1 MRIRMM
7 PVLVMGCLRM
17 ANLCKPVRMRPA
29 QLTFLS
35 CTFLVFNLMAFM
47 TVAAVLPTLIAEWGM
62 SNSRAG
68 WLGGIF
74 FAGYVAAVPVLV
86 PLTDWIPPKRVCLSG
101 ALLGALAALG
111 FSLFADGFWSGMILR
126 FLAGVAMAG
135 AYMPALK
142 ILADSLEEPW
152 RSRASSYY
160 TSVFGIGT
168 AFSILA
174 GGAVADLYGWRWA
187 FAAAGIGNAAAFA
200 IGLLLL
206 PAGSSDPTLRRG
218 LLVDFRP
225 VFRNRRAMGYILA
238 YAGHLWEGFTNRIW
252 IVAFLTWMVLKNPN
266 SEMATT
272 PVVVATL
279 VALCGVP
286 VSMFAGEWAA
296 RRNRNR
302 VLYTIYA
309 AAFITGLLLASSPL
323 TGMPLDLVAIVA
335 IVYGMALYAD
345 TGTVTAGTVSS
356 ADPALRGATMA
367 VHAMLGFVGATLGPA
382 TAGAVLDLAGGRDDP
397 VAWGSAWL
405 VGVAGGVFAAL
416 ALRLVGRR

>member
-1 MRIRMM
+1 MS
-7 PVLVMGCLRM
+7 
-17 ANLCKPVRMRPA
+17 PA
-29 QLTFLS
+29 RLTVLS
-35 CTFLVFNLMAFM
+35 CTFLVLNLLAFM

-74 FAGYVAAVPVLV
+74 FAGYLVAVPVLV
-86 PLTDWIPPKRVCLSG
+86 PLTDRMPPKRICLV
-101 ALLGALAALG
+101 ATVLGAAVSLG
-111 FSLFADGFWSGMILR
+111 FAVLANGFWSGMLLR

-168 AFSILA
+168 AISILA
-174 GGAVADLYGWRWA
+174 GGAIADVYGWRWA
-187 FAAAGIGNAAAFA
+187 FAAAGTGNAASLIIAY
-200 IGLLLL
+200 LWL
-206 PAGSSDPTLRRG
+206 PTGKSDPSVRRG

-225 VFRNRRAMGYILA
+225 VFRNRAAMGYILA
-238 YAGHLWEGFTNRIW
+238 YAGHLWEGFTNRFW
-252 IVAFLTWMVLKNPN
+252 MVAFLSWYVLQQPG
-266 SEMATT
+266 SPMFGT

-286 VSMFAGEWAA
+286 VSMFAGELAA

-302 VLYTIYA
+302 VLYAIYA
-309 AAFITGLLLASSPL
+309 AALILGLLLASTPL
-323 TGMPLDLVAIVA
+323 TGMPPTLVAVIA

-382 TAGAVLDLAGGRDDP
+382 TAGIVLDLAGGRDDP

-405 VGVAGGVFAAL
+405 VGVAGGVFAAF
-416 ALRLVGRR
+416 ALRFFGRARVE

>member
-1 MRIRMM
+1 MS
-7 PVLVMGCLRM
+7 
-17 ANLCKPVRMRPA
+17 PA
-29 QLTFLS
+29 RLTVLS
-35 CTFLVFNLMAFM
+35 CTFLVLNLLAFM

-62 SNSRAG
+62 SNSQAG
-68 WLGGIF
+68 WLGGVF
-74 FAGYVAAVPVLV
+74 FAGYLVAVPVLV
-86 PLTDWIPPKRVCLSG
+86 PLTDRIPPKRICLVATVLGAVVSIG
-101 ALLGALAALG
+101 FALLAA
-111 FSLFADGFWSGMILR
+111 GFWSGMALR

-168 AFSILA
+168 AISILA
-174 GGAVADLYGWRWA
+174 GGAIADLYGWRWA
-187 FAAAGIGNAAAFA
+187 FAAAGIGNALSLL
-200 IGLLLL
+200 IGLLWL
-206 PAGSSDPTLRRG
+206 PTGKSDPTVRRG

-225 VFRNRRAMGYILA
+225 VFRNRAAMGYILA

-252 IVAFLTWMVLKNPN
+252 IVAFLAWYVLQEAGSP
-266 SEMATT
+266 MFTT

-286 VSMFAGEWAA
+286 VSMFAGEIAA
-296 RRNRNR
+296 RRNRKK
-302 VLYTIYA
+302 VLYSIYA
-309 AAFITGLLLASSPL
+309 AALIMGLLLASTPL
-323 TGMPLDLVAIVA
+323 TGMPPSLVAAIA

-345 TGTVTAGTVSS
+345 TGTVTAGTVSA

-382 TAGAVLDLAGGRDDP
+382 VAGIVLDLAGGRDDP
-397 VAWGSAWL
+397 AAWGAAWL
-405 VGVAGGVFAAL
+405 VGVAGGVFAAF
-416 ALRLVGRR
+416 ALRFFGRTVPADRAR

>member
-1 MRIRMM
+1 
-7 PVLVMGCLRM
+7 
-17 ANLCKPVRMRPA
+17 MRPA
-29 QLTFLS
+29 QLTVLS
-35 CTFLVFNLMAFM
+35 CTFLVLNLLAFM

-62 SNSRAG
+62 SNSQAG
-68 WLGGIF
+68 WLGGVF
-74 FAGYVAAVPVLV
+74 FAGYLCAVPVLV
-86 PLTDWIPPKRVCLSG
+86 PLTDRIPPKRICLIATVLGAIVSLG
-101 ALLGALAALG
+101 FALLAT
-111 FSLFADGFWSGMILR
+111 GFWSGMLLR

-168 AFSILA
+168 AISILA

-187 FAAAGIGNAAAFA
+187 FAAAGIGNALSLI
-200 IGLLLL
+200 IGFLWL
-206 PAGSSDPTLRRG
+206 PAGNSDPTIRRG

-225 VFRNRRAMGYILA
+225 VFRNRAAMGYILA

-252 IVAFLTWMVLKNPN
+252 IVAFLSWYVLREPD
-266 SEMATT
+266 SAMFTT

-286 VSMFAGEWAA
+286 VSMFAGELAA
-296 RRNRNR
+296 RRNRKK
-302 VLYTIYA
+302 VLYSIYVA
-309 AAFITGLLLASSPL
+309 ALIMGLLLASTPL
-323 TGMPLDLVAIVA
+323 TGMPPSLVAVIA

-356 ADPALRGATMA
+356 ADPSLRGATMA

-382 TAGAVLDLAGGRDDP
+382 TAGVVLDLAGGRDDP

-405 VGVAGGVFAAL
+405 VGVAGGVFAAF
-416 ALRLVGRR
+416 ALRFFGRPKAAGRVS

>member
-1 MRIRMM
+1 MS
-7 PVLVMGCLRM
+7 
-17 ANLCKPVRMRPA
+17 PA
-29 QLTFLS
+29 RLTVLS
-35 CTFLVFNLMAFM
+35 CTFLVLNLLAFM
-47 TVAAVLPTLIAEWGM
+47 TVAAVLPTLIAEWRM
-62 SNSRAG
+62 SNSQAG

-74 FAGYVAAVPVLV
+74 FAGYVVAVPVLV
-86 PLTDWIPPKRVCLSG
+86 PLTDRIPPKRICLV
-101 ALLGALAALG
+101 ATVLGAVVSIG
-111 FSLFADGFWSGMILR
+111 FAILADGFWSGMVLR

-160 TSVFGIGT
+160 TSVFGMGT

-174 GGAVADLYGWRWA
+174 GGAVADMYGWRWA
-187 FAAAGIGNAAAFA
+187 FAAAGIGNVLSLI
-200 IGLLLL
+200 IGFLWL
-206 PAGSSDPTLRRG
+206 PTGKSDPAIRRG

-225 VFRNRRAMGYILA
+225 VFRNRAAMGYILA

-252 IVAFLTWMVLKNPN
+252 IVAFLSWYVIRQPDSAMF
-266 SEMATT
+266 TT

-286 VSMFAGEWAA
+286 VSMFAGELAA
-296 RRNRNR
+296 RRNRKK
-302 VLYTIYA
+302 VLYSIYA
-309 AAFITGLLLASSPL
+309 AALITGLLLASTPL
-323 TGMPLDLVAIVA
+323 TGMPPSLVAVIA

-345 TGTVTAGTVSS
+345 TGTVTAGTVSA

-382 TAGAVLDLAGGRDDP
+382 VAGIVLDLAGGRDDP
-397 VAWGSAWL
+397 MAWGSAWL
-405 VGVAGGVFAAL
+405 VGVGGGVFAAF
-416 ALRLVGRR
+416 ALRFFGRARRAP

>member
-1 MRIRMM
+1 MS
-7 PVLVMGCLRM
+7 
-17 ANLCKPVRMRPA
+17 PA
-29 QLTFLS
+29 RLTVLS
-35 CTFLVFNLMAFM
+35 CTFLVLNLLAFM
-47 TVAAVLPTLIAEWGM
+47 TVAAVLPTLIAEWRM
-62 SNSRAG
+62 SNSQAG

-74 FAGYVAAVPVLV
+74 FAGYVVAVPVLV
-86 PLTDWIPPKRVCLSG
+86 PLTDRIPPKRICLVATVLGAVVSIG
-101 ALLGALAALG
+101 FALL
-111 FSLFADGFWSGMILR
+111 ADGFWSGMVLR

-160 TSVFGIGT
+160 TSVFGMGT

-187 FAAAGIGNAAAFA
+187 FAAAGIGNVLSLI
-200 IGLLLL
+200 IGFLWL
-206 PAGSSDPTLRRG
+206 PTGKSDPAIRRG

-225 VFRNRRAMGYILA
+225 VFRNRAAMGYILA

-252 IVAFLTWMVLKNPN
+252 IVAFLSWYVLRQPD
-266 SEMATT
+266 SAMFTT

-286 VSMFAGEWAA
+286 VSMFAGELAA
-296 RRNRNR
+296 RRNRKK
-302 VLYTIYA
+302 VLYSIYA
-309 AAFITGLLLASSPL
+309 AALITGLLLASTPL
-323 TGMPLDLVAIVA
+323 TGMPPSLVAVIA

-345 TGTVTAGTVSS
+345 TGTVTAGTVSA

-382 TAGAVLDLAGGRDDP
+382 VAGIVLDLAGGRDDP
-397 VAWGSAWL
+397 MAWGSAWL
-405 VGVAGGVFAAL
+405 VGVGGGVFAAF
-416 ALRLVGRR
+416 ALRFFGRARRAP

>member
-1 MRIRMM
+1 MS
-7 PVLVMGCLRM
+7 
-17 ANLCKPVRMRPA
+17 PA
-29 QLTFLS
+29 RLTVLS
-35 CTFLVFNLMAFM
+35 CTFLVLNLLAFM

-74 FAGYVAAVPVLV
+74 FAGYLVAVPVLV
-86 PLTDWIPPKRVCLSG
+86 PLTDRIPPKRICLV
-101 ALLGALAALG
+101 ATVLGAAVSLG
-111 FSLFADGFWSGMILR
+111 FAVLANGFWSGMLLR

-168 AFSILA
+168 AISILA
-174 GGAVADLYGWRWA
+174 GGAIADVYGWRWA
-187 FAAAGIGNAAAFA
+187 FAAAGTGNAASLIIAY
-200 IGLLLL
+200 LWL
-206 PAGSSDPTLRRG
+206 PTGKSDPSVRRG

-225 VFRNRRAMGYILA
+225 VFRNRAAMGYILA

-252 IVAFLTWMVLKNPN
+252 MVAFLSWYVLQQPG
-266 SEMATT
+266 SPMFGT

-286 VSMFAGEWAA
+286 VSMFAGELAA

-302 VLYTIYA
+302 VLYAIYA
-309 AAFITGLLLASSPL
+309 AALILGLLLASTPL
-323 TGMPLDLVAIVA
+323 TGMPPTLVAVIA

-345 TGTVTAGTVSS
+345 TGTVTAGTISS

-382 TAGAVLDLAGGRDDP
+382 TAGIVLDLAGGRDDP
-397 VAWGSAWL
+397 AAWGSAWL
-405 VGVAGGVFAAL
+405 VGVAGGVFAAF
-416 ALRLVGRR
+416 ALRVFGRARV

>member
-1 MRIRMM
+1 
-7 PVLVMGCLRM
+7 
-17 ANLCKPVRMRPA
+17 MRPA
-29 QLTFLS
+29 RLTILS
-35 CTFLVFNLMAFM
+35 CTFLVLNLLAFM
-47 TVAAVLPTLIAEWGM
+47 TVAAVLPTLIAEWRM
-62 SNSRAG
+62 SNSQAG
-68 WLGGIF
+68 WLGGVF
-74 FAGYVAAVPVLV
+74 FAGYVIAVPVLV
-86 PLTDWIPPKRVCLSG
+86 PLTDRIPPKRVCLSG
-101 ALLGALAALG
+101 ALLGAFVSLG
-111 FSLFADGFWSGMILR
+111 FGLFADGFWSGMALR

-168 AFSILA
+168 ALSILA
-174 GGAVADLYGWRWA
+174 GGAIADLYGWRWA
-187 FAAAGIGNAAAFA
+187 FATAGVGNAAAFA
-200 IGLLLL
+200 LGYLML
-206 PAGSSDPTLRRG
+206 PTGNSDPSARRG
-218 LLVDFRP
+218 LIVDFRP

-252 IVAFLTWMVLKNPN
+252 IVAFLAWMILQNPD
-266 SEMATT
+266 STLLTT
-272 PVVVATL
+272 PVVIATL

-302 VLYTIYA
+302 VLFAIYA
-309 AAFITGLLLASSPL
+309 AALVTGLLLASTPF
-323 TGMPLDLVAIVA
+323 TGMPLNLVAIIA

-356 ADPALRGATMA
+356 ADPSLRGATMA

-382 TAGAVLDLAGGRDDP
+382 TAGIVLDLTGGRDDP

-416 ALRLVGRR
+416 ALRFVGRTPEKPAGRG

>member
-1 MRIRMM
+1 
-7 PVLVMGCLRM
+7 
-17 ANLCKPVRMRPA
+17 
-29 QLTFLS
+29 
-35 CTFLVFNLMAFM
+35 
-47 TVAAVLPTLIAEWGM
+47 M
-62 SNSRAG
+62 SNSQAG

-74 FAGYVAAVPVLV
+74 FAGYMVAVPVLV
-86 PLTDWIPPKRVCLSG
+86 PLTDRIPPKRVCLTGAVLGAAASLAF
-101 ALLGALAALG
+101 ALL
-111 FSLFADGFWSGMILR
+111 ADGFWSGMGLR

-135 AYMPALK
+135 AYMPTLK

-168 AFSILA
+168 ALSILA

-187 FAAAGIGNAAAFA
+187 FAAAGIGNVVALA
-200 IGLLLL
+200 IGFLWL
-206 PAGSSDPTLRRG
+206 PTGKSDPTIRRG

-225 VFRNRRAMGYILA
+225 VFRNREAMGYILA

-252 IVAFLTWMVLKNPN
+252 IVAFLTWMVLRNPD
-266 SEMATT
+266 SSMFAT
-272 PVVVATL
+272 PIVVATL

-286 VSMFAGEWAA
+286 LSMFAGEWAA
-296 RRNRNR
+296 RHDRNK
-302 VLYTIYA
+302 VLYRIYA
-309 AAFITGLLLASSPL
+309 AALVTGLLLASSPF
-323 TGMPLDLVAIVA
+323 TGLPLSLVAIMA

-356 ADPALRGATMA
+356 ADPSLRGATMA

-382 TAGAVLDLAGGRDDP
+382 TAGVVLDLAGGRDDP

-416 ALRLVGRR
+416 ALRLVGAKRPV

>member
-1 MRIRMM
+1 MM
-7 PVLVMGCLRM
+7 S
-17 ANLCKPVRMRPA
+17 PA
-29 QLTFLS
+29 RLTVLS
-35 CTFLVFNLMAFM
+35 CTFLVLNLLAFM
-47 TVAAVLPTLIAEWGM
+47 TVAAVLPTLIAEWRM
-62 SNSRAG
+62 SNSQAG

-74 FAGYVAAVPVLV
+74 FAGYVVAVPVLV
-86 PLTDWIPPKRVCLSG
+86 PLTDRIPPKRICLV
-101 ALLGALAALG
+101 ATVLGAVVSIGFAILAA
-111 FSLFADGFWSGMILR
+111 GFWSGMVLR

-160 TSVFGIGT
+160 TSVFGMGT

-187 FAAAGIGNAAAFA
+187 FAAAGIGNVLSLI
-200 IGLLLL
+200 IGFLWL
-206 PAGSSDPTLRRG
+206 PTGKSDPAIRRG

-225 VFRNRRAMGYILA
+225 VFRNRAAMGYILA

-252 IVAFLTWMVLKNPN
+252 IVAFLSWYVLRQPD
-266 SEMATT
+266 SAMFTT

-286 VSMFAGEWAA
+286 VSMFAGELAA
-296 RRNRNR
+296 RRNRKK
-302 VLYTIYA
+302 VLYSIYA
-309 AAFITGLLLASSPL
+309 AALITGLLLASTPL
-323 TGMPLDLVAIVA
+323 TGMPPSLVAVIA

-345 TGTVTAGTVSS
+345 TGTVTAGTVSA

-382 TAGAVLDLAGGRDDP
+382 VAGIVLDLAGGRDDP
-397 VAWGSAWL
+397 MAWGSAWL
-405 VGVAGGVFAAL
+405 VGVGGGVFAAF
-416 ALRLVGRR
+416 ALRFFGRARRAP

>member
-1 MRIRMM
+1 MS
-7 PVLVMGCLRM
+7 
-17 ANLCKPVRMRPA
+17 PA
-29 QLTFLS
+29 RLTVLS
-35 CTFLVFNLMAFM
+35 CTFLVLNLLAFM

-62 SNSRAG
+62 SNSQAG

-74 FAGYVAAVPVLV
+74 FAGYLVAVPVLV
-86 PLTDWIPPKRVCLSG
+86 PLTDRVPPKRICLVATVLGAVVSIG
-101 ALLGALAALG
+101 FALL
-111 FSLFADGFWSGMILR
+111 ADGFWSGMALR

-168 AFSILA
+168 AISILA
-174 GGAVADLYGWRWA
+174 GGAVADIYGWRWA
-187 FAAAGIGNAAAFA
+187 FAAAGIGNALSLV
-200 IGLLLL
+200 IGFLWL
-206 PAGSSDPTLRRG
+206 PTGKSDPSVRPG

-225 VFRNRRAMGYILA
+225 VFRNRAAMGYILA

-252 IVAFLTWMVLKNPN
+252 IVAFLTWYVLQEPG
-266 SEMATT
+266 SAMFTT

-286 VSMFAGEWAA
+286 VSMFAGEMAA
-296 RRNRNR
+296 RRSRNK
-302 VLYTIYA
+302 VLYSIYA
-309 AAFITGLLLASSPL
+309 AALIMGLLLASTPL
-323 TGMPLDLVAIVA
+323 TGMPPSLVAVIA

-382 TAGAVLDLAGGRDDP
+382 VAGIVLDLAGGRDDP
-397 VAWGSAWL
+397 VAWGAAWL
-405 VGVAGGVFAAL
+405 VGVAGGVFAAF
-416 ALRLVGRR
+416 ALRFFGRSA

>member
-1 MRIRMM
+1 MS
-7 PVLVMGCLRM
+7 
-17 ANLCKPVRMRPA
+17 PA
-29 QLTFLS
+29 RLTVLS
-35 CTFLVFNLMAFM
+35 CTFLVLNLLAFM

-74 FAGYVAAVPVLV
+74 FAGYLVAVPVLV
-86 PLTDWIPPKRVCLSG
+86 PLTDRMPPKRICLV
-101 ALLGALAALG
+101 ATVLGAAVSLG
-111 FSLFADGFWSGMILR
+111 FAVLANGFWSGMLLR

-168 AFSILA
+168 AISILA
-174 GGAVADLYGWRWA
+174 GGAIADVYGWRWA
-187 FAAAGIGNAAAFA
+187 FAAAGTGNAASLIIAY
-200 IGLLLL
+200 LWL
-206 PAGSSDPTLRRG
+206 PTEKSDPSVRRG

-225 VFRNRRAMGYILA
+225 VFRNRAAMGYILA

-252 IVAFLTWMVLKNPN
+252 MVAFLSWYVLQQPG
-266 SEMATT
+266 SPMFGT

-286 VSMFAGEWAA
+286 VSMFAGELAA

-302 VLYTIYA
+302 VLYAIYA
-309 AAFITGLLLASSPL
+309 AALILGLLLASTPL
-323 TGMPLDLVAIVA
+323 TGMPPTLVAVIA

-382 TAGAVLDLAGGRDDP
+382 TAGIVLDLAGGRDDP

-405 VGVAGGVFAAL
+405 VGVAGGVFAAF
-416 ALRLVGRR
+416 ALRFFGRARVE

>member
-1 MRIRMM
+1 MM
-7 PVLVMGCLRM
+7 S
-17 ANLCKPVRMRPA
+17 PA
-29 QLTFLS
+29 RLTVLS
-35 CTFLVFNLMAFM
+35 CTFLVLNLLAFM
-47 TVAAVLPTLIAEWGM
+47 TVAAVLPTLIAEWRM
-62 SNSRAG
+62 SNSQAG

-74 FAGYVAAVPVLV
+74 FAGYVVAVPVLV
-86 PLTDWIPPKRVCLSG
+86 PLTDRIPPKRICLVATVLGAVVSIG
-101 ALLGALAALG
+101 FALL
-111 FSLFADGFWSGMILR
+111 ADGFWSGMVLR

-160 TSVFGIGT
+160 TSVFGMGT

-187 FAAAGIGNAAAFA
+187 FAAAGIGNVLSLI
-200 IGLLLL
+200 IGFLWL
-206 PAGSSDPTLRRG
+206 PTGKSDPAIRRG

-225 VFRNRRAMGYILA
+225 VFRNRAAMGYILA

-252 IVAFLTWMVLKNPN
+252 IVAFLSWYVIQQPDSAMF
-266 SEMATT
+266 TT

-286 VSMFAGEWAA
+286 VSMFAGELAA
-296 RRNRNR
+296 RRNRKK
-302 VLYTIYA
+302 VLYSIYA
-309 AAFITGLLLASSPL
+309 AALITGLLLASTPL
-323 TGMPLDLVAIVA
+323 TGMPPSLVAVIA

-345 TGTVTAGTVSS
+345 TGTVTAGTVSD

-382 TAGAVLDLAGGRDDP
+382 VAGIVLDLAGGRDDP
-397 VAWGSAWL
+397 MAWGSAWL
-405 VGVAGGVFAAL
+405 VGVGGGVFAAF
-416 ALRLVGRR
+416 ALRFFGRARRAP

>member
-1 MRIRMM
+1 
-7 PVLVMGCLRM
+7 
-17 ANLCKPVRMRPA
+17 MRPA
-29 QLTFLS
+29 RLTILS
-35 CTFLVFNLMAFM
+35 CTFLVLNLFAFM
-47 TVAAVLPTLIAEWGM
+47 TVAAVLPTLIAEWSM

-74 FAGYVAAVPVLV
+74 FAGYLVAVPVLV
-86 PLTDWIPPKRVCLSG
+86 PLTDRIPPKRICLTG
-101 ALLGALAALG
+101 AVLGALASLAFAL
-111 FSLFADGFWSGMILR
+111 LADGFLSGMGLR

-168 AFSILA
+168 ALSIFA

-187 FAAAGIGNAAAFA
+187 FAAAGIGNVVALA
-200 IGLLLL
+200 IGFLWL
-206 PAGSSDPTLRRG
+206 PTGKSDPTIRRG

-225 VFRNRRAMGYILA
+225 VFRNRQAMGYILA

-252 IVAFLTWMVLKNPN
+252 IVAFLTWMVLRNPD
-266 SEMATT
+266 SSMFTT
-272 PVVVATL
+272 PIVVATL

-296 RRNRNR
+296 RHDRNR
-302 VLYTIYA
+302 VLYKIYA
-309 AAFITGLLLASSPL
+309 AALITGLVLASSPF
-323 TGMPLDLVAIVA
+323 TGMPLSLVAIMA

-382 TAGAVLDLAGGRDDP
+382 TAGIVLDLAGGRDDP
-397 VAWGSAWL
+397 AAWGSAWL
-405 VGVAGGVFAAL
+405 VGVAGGVFAAF
-416 ALRLVGRR
+416 ALRFVGGKRLS

>member
-1 MRIRMM
+1 MS
-7 PVLVMGCLRM
+7 
-17 ANLCKPVRMRPA
+17 PA
-29 QLTFLS
+29 RLTVLS
-35 CTFLVFNLMAFM
+35 CTFLVLNLLAFM

-74 FAGYVAAVPVLV
+74 FAGYLVAVPVLV
-86 PLTDWIPPKRVCLSG
+86 PLTDRMPPKRICLV
-101 ALLGALAALG
+101 ATVLGAAVSLG
-111 FSLFADGFWSGMILR
+111 FAVLANGFWSGMLLR

-168 AFSILA
+168 AISILA
-174 GGAVADLYGWRWA
+174 GGAIADVYGWRWA
-187 FAAAGIGNAAAFA
+187 FAAAGTGNAASLIIAY
-200 IGLLLL
+200 LWL
-206 PAGSSDPTLRRG
+206 PTGKSDPSVRRG

-225 VFRNRRAMGYILA
+225 VFRNRAAMGYILA

-252 IVAFLTWMVLKNPN
+252 MVAFLSWYVLQQPG
-266 SEMATT
+266 SPMFGT

-286 VSMFAGEWAA
+286 VSMFAGELAA

-302 VLYTIYA
+302 VLYAIYA
-309 AAFITGLLLASSPL
+309 AALILGLLLASTPL
-323 TGMPLDLVAIVA
+323 TGMPPTLVAVIA

-356 ADPALRGATMA
+356 ADHALRGATMA

-382 TAGAVLDLAGGRDDP
+382 TAGIVLDLAGGRDDP

-405 VGVAGGVFAAL
+405 VGVAGGVFAAF
-416 ALRLVGRR
+416 ALRFFGRARVE

>member
-1 MRIRMM
+1 MS
-7 PVLVMGCLRM
+7 
-17 ANLCKPVRMRPA
+17 PA
-29 QLTFLS
+29 RLTVLS
-35 CTFLVFNLMAFM
+35 CTFLVLNLLAFM

-74 FAGYVAAVPVLV
+74 FAGYLVAVPVLV
-86 PLTDWIPPKRVCLSG
+86 PLTDRMPPKRICLV
-101 ALLGALAALG
+101 ATVLGAAVSLG
-111 FSLFADGFWSGMILR
+111 FAVLANGFWSGMLLR

-168 AFSILA
+168 AISILA
-174 GGAVADLYGWRWA
+174 GGAIADVYGWRWA
-187 FAAAGIGNAAAFA
+187 FAAAGTGNAASLIIAY
-200 IGLLLL
+200 LWL
-206 PAGSSDPTLRRG
+206 PTGKSDPSVRRG

-225 VFRNRRAMGYILA
+225 VFRNRAAMGYILA

-252 IVAFLTWMVLKNPN
+252 MVAFLSWYVLQQPG
-266 SEMATT
+266 SPMFGT

-286 VSMFAGEWAA
+286 VSMFAGELAA

-302 VLYTIYA
+302 VLYAIYA
-309 AAFITGLLLASSPL
+309 AALILGLLLASTPL
-323 TGMPLDLVAIVA
+323 TGMPPTLVAVIA

-382 TAGAVLDLAGGRDDP
+382 TAGIVLDLAGGRDDP

-405 VGVAGGVFAAL
+405 VGVAGGVFAAF
-416 ALRLVGRR
+416 ALRFFGRARVE